1 MSSTASYPIAP
12 LPFTAVTIDD
22 AFWSPRIET
31 NRAVTVPY
39 DFAKCEETGRIANF
53 ARAAGR
59 QGGAHE
65 GIFFNDSDVFK
76 VIEGAAYSL
85 MLQPDEALDAYLDQ
99 LIDVIGAAQEADGY
113 LYTARTIAERNAT
126 PEALLPDREGA
137 VRWSNL
143 KVSHELY
150 NVGHL
155 YEAAAAH
162 FQATGKRTLLQIALK
177 NADHIDSVFGPG
189 RLRAVPGHQEIEIGL
204 VKLFLVTG
212 EERYLTLAKFF
223 LDERGRADGHELY
236 GAYAQDHV
244 PVVEQ
249 QTAIGHAVRA
259 GYMYTAMADVA
270 ALTGQQSY
278 IDAIDRIWEDVVN
291 GKLYLTGGIGARH
304 EGEAFGEAY
313 ELPNRTAYNETCAAI
328 ANVFWNQRLFQLH
341 GHAKYIDVLERSL
354 YNGFLSGVDFSGD
367 RFFYVNPLEF
377 DGTYSFN
384 RDDSRE
390 RLPWFNCSCCPTNVV
405 RLFPSL
411 GGYLYAQQGQK
422 LFVNLFVASHA
433 TTQIDGHTVRIAQQT
448 RYPWEGTV
456 QIRVDPAAAARFTL
470 CLRIPGW
477 AQEEPLPG
485 LLYRFS
491 PSEPTQPVLTVNGR
505 PEPIQLQNGYA
516 RLERLWQP
524 GDVVELLLPL
534 PVRCVE
540 THEAVVENRGSVAVT
555 RGPLVYCLE
564 GIDNQGRACGRSLAA
579 DAVFDSSWRPD
590 LLHGV
595 VAVHARSGLEELTFV
610 PYYAWGHRGTGEMAV
625 WLQR

>member
-1 MSSTASYPIAP
+1 
-12 LPFTAVTIDD
+12 
-22 AFWSPRIET
+22 
-31 NRAVTVPY
+31 
-39 DFAKCEETGRIANF
+39 
-53 ARAAGR
+53 
-59 QGGAHE
+59 
-65 GIFFNDSDVFK
+65 
-76 VIEGAAYSL
+76 
-85 MLQPDEALDAYLDQ
+85 
-99 LIDVIGAAQEADGY
+99 
-113 LYTARTIAERNAT
+113 
-126 PEALLPDREGA
+126 
-137 VRWSNL
+137 
-143 KVSHELY
+143 
-150 NVGHL
+150 
-155 YEAAAAH
+155 
-162 FQATGKRTLLQIALK
+162 
-177 NADHIDSVFGPG
+177 
-189 RLRAVPGHQEIEIGL
+189 
-204 VKLFLVTG
+204 
-212 EERYLTLAKFF
+212 
-223 LDERGRADGHELY
+223 
-236 GAYAQDHV
+236 
-244 PVVEQ
+244 
-249 QTAIGHAVRA
+249 
-259 GYMYTAMADVA
+259 
-270 ALTGQQSY
+270 
-278 IDAIDRIWEDVVN
+278 
-291 GKLYLTGGIGARH
+291 
-304 EGEAFGEAY
+304 
-313 ELPNRTAYNETCAAI
+313 
-328 ANVFWNQRLFQLH
+328 
-341 GHAKYIDVLERSL
+341 
-354 YNGFLSGVDFSGD
+354 
-367 RFFYVNPLEF
+367 
-377 DGTYSFN
+377 
-384 RDDSRE
+384 
-390 RLPWFNCSCCPTNVV
+390 VV

-433 TTQIDGHTVRIAQQT
+433 TTQIDGHTVRIAQET